1 MKQRARLTVSQKA
14 AFLYITFVVL
24 VIIFVSYT
32 YISFQRLSRTN
43 EYLYQNY
50 VTSLR
55 QLDRLKLTIIR
66 SDELLTNWLLT
77 EKDTA
82 AQSYKLLNSL
92 MDKDYYD
99 IKEIMWPIVDYWPK
113 EMQNDYYEILD
124 LTDTLITR
132 QKVLLAQFDDPKAFE
147 DVNLTFSAYA
157 QLAKGGK
164 IKGLE
169 TQLIDKIN
177 RLSAKVSSETDKF
190 INEVTS
196 RVVVYRR
203 WMVFGTFIFLI
214 LLTIGF
220 FAFVRDIISNTRKL
234 IDIAQEIS
242 EGKLVNVPVSSG
254 DDEFGHFYNVLAKIV
269 NYLKD
274 ASEFASKLAENNFE
288 YAFKPVS
295 KYDTLGNALLRLR
308 DNLVN
313 AQKEAELRRIEN
325 QQRQWSSQGIAE
337 FAEVIREHSKDLDDL
352 SQAVI
357 SKLVNYTVAN
367 IGGIYVV
374 NDDDPENI
382 FIELKAFYAYDRHRF
397 YKREF
402 KPGEGLIGECYLEG
416 KTIYMND
423 VPKDYFKIVSG
434 LGSDLPRSI
443 LIVPLIV
450 NEQVMGVVE
459 LSSFEE
465 FEPYQI
471 EFVEKIGESIA
482 AAISTVKINIRTQ
495 KLLEETARKSQ
506 ELEQKE
512 AEARENIAKMER
524 SIEELKRTLNKEKK
538 QLQRV
543 LEERSKLEKEL
554 KSYQIECETKIRQ
567 RDLEIGNLLLAINN
581 TIGYYVLS
589 YSGDF
594 IDANSLYLSFLK
606 LTKDEVIGTKHQRF
620 ISIDFVNTGN
630 YKKIWDDLKTG
641 KVVKTSVQYMIEG
654 KTKYIN
660 EVYTPVLG
668 ENGSLEKVIVF
679 SYVEA

>member
-1 MKQRARLTVSQKA
+1 MKQRARLTISQKA
-14 AFLYITFVVL
+14 VFLYIFFVVL

-32 YISFQRLSRTN
+32 YLSFQRLSKTN
-43 EYLYQNY
+43 EYLYENY

-66 SDELLTNWLLT
+66 SDELLTNWLLL

-82 AQSYKLLNSL
+82 AQSYKQLNFL
-92 MDKDYYD
+92 MDNEYYD

-113 EMQNDYYEILD
+113 EMQNNYYEILD
-124 LTDTLITR
+124 MIDTLVTR
-132 QKVLLAQFDDPKAFE
+132 QKILLAEFEDPKAFE

-157 QLAKGGK
+157 QLAKGGE

-169 TQLIDKIN
+169 TQLIGKIN
-177 RLSAKVSSETDKF
+177 ELSQQVASQADEFIQKVT
-190 INEVTS
+190 T
-196 RVVVYRR
+196 RVDVYRR
-203 WMVFGTFIFLI
+203 WLVFGTFIFFI
-214 LLTIGF
+214 LLTGGF
-220 FAFVRDIISNTRKL
+220 FAFVRNIISNTHKL

-242 EGKLVNVPVSSG
+242 EGKLINVPVASG
-254 DDEFGHFYNVLAKIV
+254 NDEFSRFYNVLAKIIK
-269 NYLKD
+269 YLKN
-274 ASEFASKLAENNFE
+274 ASDFATKLVENDFE
-288 YAFKPVS
+288 YEFKPVS

-308 DNLVN
+308 DNLVK

-337 FAEVIREHSKDLDDL
+337 FSEVIREHSKDLVDL

-367 IGGIYVV
+367 VGGIYVV

-397 YKREF
+397 YEKVF

-423 VPKDYFKIVSG
+423 VPKEYFKIVSG
-434 LGSDLPRSI
+434 LGSDIPRSI

-512 AEARENIAKMER
+512 AEARESIAKMER
-524 SIEELKRTLNKEKK
+524 SIEELKKTLNKERK
-538 QLQRV
+538 QLQQV
-543 LEERSKLEKEL
+543 LEERTKLEKEL
-554 KSYQIECETKIRQ
+554 KSYKIECETKIRQ
-567 RDLEIGNLLLAINN
+567 RDLEIGNILLAINN

-594 IDANSLYLSFLK
+594 IDVNTLYLSFLK
-606 LTKDEVIGTKHQRF
+606 LTKEEVIGTKHQRF

-630 YKKIWDDLKTG
+630 YKKIWDDLKAG

-654 KTKYIN
+654 KNKYIN
-660 EVYTPVLG
+660 EVYTPVLS
-668 ENGSLEKVIVF
+668 ENGNLEKVIVF